1 MILVI
6 VRLILRIRP
15 TSRLEARAATGI
27 GQQIPGR
34 LSNSPFSIAS
44 SIFSSMILSKAT
56 QINLRESGIIILP
69 IRPIGY
75 DPLAE
80 QE

>member
-1 MILVI
+1 
-6 VRLILRIRP
+6 
-15 TSRLEARAATGI
+15 
-27 GQQIPGR
+27 
-34 LSNSPFSIAS
+34 
-44 SIFSSMILSKAT
+44 MILSKAT
-56 QINLRESGIIILP
+56 QINLRESRIIILP